1 MKSKLKYL
9 FLLGVLLSC
18 LGLTSCNDDD
28 DAANASQNLVFMYT
42 PNTTEYNLVY
52 KIDGSF
58 EIGMNE
64 EATLVPVQCNR
75 PAASDITINVSIND
89 QNLVD
94 EYNQKHGTS
103 YVLLKNARL
112 EESTLTIK
120 QGEYATSSP
129 LKVIYDMEEFKNGS
143 TYFILPVSIAEI
155 KGEGVALSE
164 THTFY
169 LLFESNI
176 TLVEYNEIT
185 NTSTPDLPYT
195 LGEKLDGS
203 AWKYYLNGK
212 ETTLNPYGGTVVEEQ
227 ELVIDLG
234 KAEQIGTL
242 FMRYQTAARTAKSV
256 DIACSTDGTNYTKL
270 GTVSITGSNRN
281 MCYIRLLKS
290 EPVQYLKITNHGNYG
305 STCKILMTELY
316 APGE

>member
-1 MKSKLKYL
+1 MKSKFKYL
-9 FLLGVLLSC
+9 ILGALISC
-18 LGLTSCNDDD
+18 CGLTSCNDDD
-28 DAANASQNLVFMYT
+28 EMNANSNFVFMYT
-42 PNTTEYNLVY
+42 PATTEYNLVY

-58 EIGMNE
+58 EVGMNE
-64 EATLVPVQCNR
+64 EATLVPIQCNR
-75 PAASDITINVSIND
+75 PAASDITVNVSIDD

-103 YVLLKNARL
+103 YVMLKNARL

-143 TYFILPVSIAEI
+143 TYFILPVSIASI
-155 KGEGVALSE
+155 NGEGVSLSE

-169 LLFESNI
+169 ILFESNI

-195 LGEKLDGS
+195 LGEKLDAS
-203 AWKYYLNGK
+203 SWKYYLDGK
-212 ETTLNPYGGTVVEEQ
+212 ETTINPYGGTSVENK
-227 ELVIDLG
+227 ELVIDMG
-234 KAEQIGTL
+234 KLEQVGTV
-242 FMRYQTAARTAKSV
+242 FMRYQTTSRAAKNV
-256 DIACSTDGTNYTKL
+256 DIACSTDGINYTNL
-270 GTVSITGSNRN
+270 GTVTITGTNRH
-281 MCYIRLLKS
+281 MCYIHLLKT
-290 EPVQYLKITNHGNYG
+290 EPVQYIKIINRGNYG
-305 STCKILMTELY
+305 SACKILKAELY